1 MEAEKQH
8 ENNSDDEMSD
18 DPFASSGDESSG
30 EEIQQVLLR
39 KSTPKPVN
47 IKPAS
52 KQSIID
58 WVASAWYK
66 IGQKPDMVMKSF
78 IVTGIA
84 QALDGSEDDSV
95 RNAHVENDIAAGLN
109 PDVGE
114 SDSDDLL
121 VSSSDMSSDNE
132 VNDE

>member
-8 ENNSDDEMSD
+8 EDNSDDKMSD
-18 DPFASSGDESSG
+18 DPFATSGDESSG

-47 IKPAS
+47 IKLTS

-66 IGQKPDMVMKSF
+66 IGQKPDMVMNRS
-78 IVTGIA
+78 
-84 QALDGSEDDSV
+84 
-95 RNAHVENDIAAGLN
+95 
-109 PDVGE
+109 
-114 SDSDDLL
+114 LL
-121 VSSSDMSSDNE
+121 QG
-132 VNDE
+132 